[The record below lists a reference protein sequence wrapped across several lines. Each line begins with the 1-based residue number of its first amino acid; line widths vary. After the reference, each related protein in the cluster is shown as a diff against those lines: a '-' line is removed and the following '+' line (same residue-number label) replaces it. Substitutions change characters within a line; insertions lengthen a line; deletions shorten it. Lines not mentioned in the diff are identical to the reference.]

1 MIILFK
7 RVCLLCLFGVMH
19 ITVIAQPIIDN
30 QFNSWY
36 MYFGNH
42 RITDKWGLHTEYQW
56 RRSGIIQNWQQ
67 SLLRVGADF
76 SVTYNLTLTTGYG
89 WIVSY
94 PYGEQP
100 IAQTTTEHRI
110 WQQLIL
116 KQQVWRLYFNHRF
129 RVEQRFIEDWQA
141 NAAGVQ
147 ELNRFKYRNRGR
159 YRFMVSIPLSR
170 KELVNNTLFLAIYEE
185 IFLGFGK
192 GLGINILH
200 QNRLYA
206 ALGWKF
212 SPKLNIQLGYL
223 NQYIIKSDGLKHER
237 NHTFQLSCTYNFD
250 FRKKEKKAEL

>member
-1 MIILFK
+1 M
-7 RVCLLCLFGVMH
+7 
-19 ITVIAQPIIDN
+19 
-30 QFNSWY
+30 
-36 MYFGNH
+36 
-42 RITDKWGLHTEYQW
+42 
-56 RRSGIIQNWQQ
+56 
-67 SLLRVGADF
+67 
-76 SVTYNLTLTTGYG
+76 
-89 WIVSY
+89 
-94 PYGEQP
+94 
-100 IAQTTTEHRI
+100 
-110 WQQLIL
+110 
-116 KQQVWRLYFNHRF
+116 YFNHRF

-250 FRKKEKKAEL
+250 FRKKEKKGEL